1 MPIHIDNNIPPLY
14 LNLTSDDY
22 TSEMNTVG
30 SHFSFDLS
38 QSVEISDN
46 VDAWLSVENFK
57 FTNSFYNINRYNN
70 VFYYGLASGG
80 YSQNTVTIPQKNY
93 NISSL
98 VSYLN
103 TNVAN
108 GFVFSYDETTLKMT
122 ITNSEEF
129 RLFAGANNVLKV
141 LGFSN
146 TLQQSVSNVLTSNN
160 VVNLLGIQMIYI
172 LINNLSFN
180 SIGVK
185 NSTRQLKNTLINI
198 PVTAIQ
204 GDAQLY
210 SAQNSNRHKL
220 FDKTISLLE
229 IKIVDE
235 NGNEIDFNGVSWYL
249 SLQLVFTYIKE
260 NKAFK
265 DFDDTAVPKENE
277 GGQRQKK

>member
-93 NISSL
+93 NISTL

-103 TNVAN
+103 TSVGN
-108 GFVFSYDETTLKMT
+108 GFEFSYDETTLKMT

-146 TLQQSVSNVLTSNN
+146 TLQQSVSNALTSNN

-185 NSTRQLKNTLINI
+185 DSTRQLRNTLINI

-204 GDAQLY
+204 GDTQLY

-220 FDKTISLLE
+220 FDKAISLLE

-260 NKAFK
+260 NKVFK